1 MDERLQDRRGRHGRV
16 RFFAARGGPGRCD
29 RVRTGRDADRDH
41 RLLPDSRG
49 LTGSGHP
56 RRGRVQGVRERPR
69 LRHSAG
75 GGGPR
80 PCRRRHQ
87 HRTAPGG
94 GRAGGRPGRT
104 RRDDQGGSAGGRR
117 RRPEHHSRAPAR
129 VGAGQRGAPRQ
140 TRRADRP
147 HHQLTAPA
155 VTGLRL
161 LAVAAAM
168 VAALIGCDPSRP
180 AGPVPP
186 GPSAPVAPQAPPDPQ
201 TLLRAGATAI
211 ANLPGS
217 TLVFI
222 AEDTDSAED
231 TGTWTA
237 RLVTTDGTE
246 QQVTLGVDGD
256 VVLDGPVPVTDTG
269 TDKVERRER
278 VGAARLDYR
287 GAVDKTLAAVPDG
300 SITELRLNGD
310 ADGVRWAAT
319 VWDLTPVAHRVTL
332 DAASGELIADTTG

>member
-1 MDERLQDRRGRHGRV
+1 M
-16 RFFAARGGPGRCD
+16 
-29 RVRTGRDADRDH
+29 
-41 RLLPDSRG
+41 
-49 LTGSGHP
+49 
-56 RRGRVQGVRERPR
+56 
-69 LRHSAG
+69 
-75 GGGPR
+75 
-80 PCRRRHQ
+80 
-87 HRTAPGG
+87 
-94 GRAGGRPGRT
+94 
-104 RRDDQGGSAGGRR
+104 
-117 RRPEHHSRAPAR
+117 
-129 VGAGQRGAPRQ
+129 
-140 TRRADRP
+140 
-147 HHQLTAPA
+147 
-155 VTGLRL
+155 TGLRL